1 MYTIFI
7 HLFTCELFTEQQ
19 LSYRYRGCNEEPG
32 FLYPGIY
39 NRAEGAE
46 THKDSCAVTARRE
59 MLSAR
64 EPQWTLYRRRHL
76 GGALENE
83 IMLFTYTL
91 CKGGGVRT
99 QGNEETRNI
108 F

>member
-1 MYTIFI
+1 MKSQVSYTQE
-7 HLFTCELFTEQQ
+7 FTTELKVQ
-19 LSYRYRGCNEEPG
+19 R
-32 FLYPGIY
+32 
-39 NRAEGAE
+39 
-46 THKDSCAVTARRE
+46 HKDSCAVTARRE

-64 EPQWTLYRRRHL
+64 ESQWTLYRRRHL